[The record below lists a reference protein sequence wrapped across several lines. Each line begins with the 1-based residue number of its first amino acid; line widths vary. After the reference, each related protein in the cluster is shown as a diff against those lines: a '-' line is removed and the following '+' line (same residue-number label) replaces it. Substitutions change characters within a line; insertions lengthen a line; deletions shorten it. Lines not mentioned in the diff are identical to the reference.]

1 MHTKIDV
8 DIFKEKYDRLRTTI
22 AERGKTISREE
33 AYCANTL
40 YSTRGEAHWN
50 RCTSVSNNSSKLT
63 VLILMENLSTVHSY
77 EYS

>member
-40 YSTRGEAHWN
+40 YVQYKGE
-50 RCTSVSNNSSKLT
+50 SSLEQMHVGLK
-63 VLILMENLSTVHSY
+63 
-77 EYS
+77 